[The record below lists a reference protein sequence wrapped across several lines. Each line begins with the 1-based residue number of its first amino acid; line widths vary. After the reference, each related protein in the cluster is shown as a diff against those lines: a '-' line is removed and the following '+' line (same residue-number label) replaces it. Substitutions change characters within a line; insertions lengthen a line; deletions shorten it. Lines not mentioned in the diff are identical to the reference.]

1 MLAQTTMS
9 VRQIQKELREKVRH
23 GVVGEIV
30 KRARQQ
36 GKAVVQTQ
44 KVATK

>member
-23 GVVGEIV
+23 GVVGGIV